1 MSIELEFTSLAFG
14 GDAIG
19 KTPDGMTVFVPFGL
33 PGETVSVEITQQKKN
48 YCNARLLEVLNPSPQ
63 RIAPRCP
70 HFTVCGG
77 CQYQHMP
84 YEKQLEAKQ
93 SIFSDQLKRL
103 ARLENPKV
111 LPIQPSPNTWN
122 YRNALQFHLS
132 PAGKLGFQAAGSRR
146 VVEISECHLPIQEI
160 NAVWKQIKF
169 EPGMPIERVELREG
183 TDGEILME
191 IESAQPDLPELNLDA
206 SISVVHTSPV
216 GTTILAGDDFVH
228 QQVRGRNFIVSAG
241 SFFQVNTP
249 QAEAMVSEVLSL
261 LPLKP
266 AELVMDLYSGVGLFS
281 AFLAPLTK
289 KLVAIESAP
298 SACDDFAENL
308 DEFDNVKLYTG
319 TAEQILPALD
329 MKPDVVVVDP
339 PRAGLAPAV
348 TDALLRMQ
356 PSQII
361 YVSCDPATLARDV
374 HRMVQDGY
382 EFVQAHP
389 FDMFPQTGH
398 IESISLLQKRD

>member
-1 MSIELEFTSLAFG
+1 LPITLTLSHLVYG

-33 PGETVSVEITQQKKN
+33 PGETVSVEITQQKPGFAR
-48 YCNARLLEVLNPSPQ
+48 ARLLEVLAPSAE
-63 RIAPRCP
+63 RIQPRCP
-70 HFTVCGG
+70 HFTACGG

-84 YEKQLEAKQ
+84 YERQLEAKQ
-93 SIFSDQLKRL
+93 SIFADQLKRL

-111 LPIQPSPNTWN
+111 LPIQPSPQTWN

-132 PAGKLGFQAAGSRR
+132 PAGKLGFQAASSHR
-146 VVEISECHLPIQEI
+146 VVEISECHLPLPEI
-160 NAVWKQIKF
+160 DALWKQIEF
-169 EPGMPIERVELREG
+169 EPGMPIERVELRKG

-216 GTTILAGDDFVH
+216 GTTILAGDDFIH

-249 QAEAMVSEVLSL
+249 QAEAIVSEVLSL

-266 AELVMDLYSGVGLFS
+266 PSMVMDLYSGVGLFS
-281 AFLAPLTK
+281 VFLAPLVK

-298 SACDDFAENL
+298 FACDDFAENL
-308 DEFDNVKLYTG
+308 DEFDNVELYTG

-329 MKPDVVVVDP
+329 MKPDVVVINP

-361 YVSCDPATLARDV
+361 YVSCDPATLARDIR
-374 HRMVQDGY
+374 RMIQDGY
-382 EFVQAHP
+382 EFVQSHP

-398 IESISLLQKRD
+398 IESISVLQKRG